1 MPRRICGRRIYLE
14 ARLAGADLSF
24 ANLTNARLDDADLAG
39 AELAGALIAG
49 ARLNLARN
57 LTQAQV
63 EAAYGDDATL
73 LPPGLTMPAAWRE
86 PLALATG
93 IGPMNMLPP
102 DWLAFDPYAVLE
114 IDRKAKM
121 ADARAAYLKLAKRF
135 HPDLNPGDE
144 IAEQRFKNINH
155 AYRVLAAR
163 DEMRRRNRRG
173 RSTPPWA
180 AAAGLFFLAFTIPGA
195 LVYWLD
201 VPALIGRAERLDR
214 TTRPERQ
221 TVTALLGIADAAD
234 RAMFTASAGPPSG
247 PLPRSAKGPRLKAHE
262 NAAERVNTAATV
274 SGAPSIIAAA
284 AKTYDRTATPG
295 EAEKALTGAA
305 VYAEP
310 LNEDAREG
318 ATVTPVP
325 VPALSKK
332 QQLAALEDPAA
343 APDDFSD
350 APWNEEWADL
360 RDSTDLR
367 ALQSFISRY
376 PEKPQAEDARKR
388 FRQLVAA
395 VDKVEELQ
403 SLIREVP
410 KGTPETALA
419 KERLARLIEDANVEA
434 DNRAWQEA
442 READTIA
449 GYRAYLAGFPDG
461 RYADDAQD
469 RLAALENAMS
479 AHKEDDAAWARAR
492 LKGTIAAVEAYLG
505 AHPRGRYTAE
515 AREMLAVIKAKS
527 AATRKEDE
535 AWAKARAENTAQAY
549 RDYLNVFPRGRYA
562 GRARHAAGNGGGGP
576 SANAAEALNAP
587 VGASPGE
594 DASNRGMRWPSSDE
608 PFVEQ
613 LPRSY

>member
-1 MPRRICGRRIYLE
+1 M
-14 ARLAGADLSF
+14 
-24 ANLTNARLDDADLAG
+24 
-39 AELAGALIAG
+39 
-49 ARLNLARN
+49 
-57 LTQAQV
+57 
-63 EAAYGDDATL
+63 
-73 LPPGLTMPAAWRE
+73 
-86 PLALATG
+86 
-93 IGPMNMLPP
+93 
-102 DWLAFDPYAVLE
+102 
-114 IDRKAKM
+114 
-121 ADARAAYLKLAKRF
+121 
-135 HPDLNPGDE
+135 
-144 IAEQRFKNINH
+144 
-155 AYRVLAAR
+155 
-163 DEMRRRNRRG
+163 
-173 RSTPPWA
+173 
-180 AAAGLFFLAFTIPGA
+180 
-195 LVYWLD
+195 
-201 VPALIGRAERLDR
+201 
-214 TTRPERQ
+214 
-221 TVTALLGIADAAD
+221 
-234 RAMFTASAGPPSG
+234 
-247 PLPRSAKGPRLKAHE
+247 
-262 NAAERVNTAATV
+262 
-274 SGAPSIIAAA
+274 
-284 AKTYDRTATPG
+284 
-295 EAEKALTGAA
+295 
-305 VYAEP
+305 
-310 LNEDAREG
+310 
-318 ATVTPVP
+318 
-325 VPALSKK
+325 
-332 QQLAALEDPAA
+332 EDPAA
-343 APDDFSD
+343 GPDDFSD

-367 ALQSFISRY
+367 ALQIFISRY

-410 KGTPETALA
+410 KGTPEAALA

-587 VGASPGE
+587 IGASPGE

>member
-1 MPRRICGRRIYLE
+1 MSNTDHLSKLFQGPAAWNEWRANNPEIVPDLRDAALTASAGFPASACDARLDLSGALLKRADLTGSILSGANLASADLREANLLE

-121 ADARAAYLKLAKRF
+121 ADARAAYLRLAKRF

-234 RAMFTASAGPPSG
+234 RAVFTASAGPPSG
-247 PLPRSAKGPRLKAHE
+247 PLPRSTKGPRLKAHE

-295 EAEKALTGAA
+295 EAEKGLTGAA

-318 ATVTPVP
+318 ATVTSGSGPTE
-325 VPALSKK
+325 K
-332 QQLAALEDPAA
+332 AA
-343 APDDFSD
+343 ACS
-350 APWNEEWADL
+350 L
-360 RDSTDLR
+360 GRSRSR
-367 ALQSFISRY
+367 A
-376 PEKPQAEDARKR
+376 
-388 FRQLVAA
+388 
-395 VDKVEELQ
+395 
-403 SLIREVP
+403 
-410 KGTPETALA
+410 
-419 KERLARLIEDANVEA
+419 
-434 DNRAWQEA
+434 
-442 READTIA
+442 
-449 GYRAYLAGFPDG
+449 
-461 RYADDAQD
+461 
-469 RLAALENAMS
+469 
-479 AHKEDDAAWARAR
+479 
-492 LKGTIAAVEAYLG
+492 
-505 AHPRGRYTAE
+505 
-515 AREMLAVIKAKS
+515 
-527 AATRKEDE
+527 
-535 AWAKARAENTAQAY
+535 
-549 RDYLNVFPRGRYA
+549 
-562 GRARHAAGNGGGGP
+562 
-576 SANAAEALNAP
+576 
-587 VGASPGE
+587 
-594 DASNRGMRWPSSDE
+594 
-608 PFVEQ
+608 
-613 LPRSY
+613 